1 MLKNKKSSIFKNW
14 IIVPNRDVLLMHTLH
29 FATLFSF
36 LNSRKMRSC
45 LTAIWIP
52 STSLL
57 HRYWSEISA
66 AVTSHPHF
74 PQTVSHQYRIK
85 PELHTWEVSTWASS
99 LHVKTLA
106 SKPCFFFFSFLLLL
120 SHWRYSALQH
130 QLNRCEINL
139 QRSSILL
146 GTWQWEH
153 CETDWD
159 TCCVSFSCV
168 CFYFYL
174 STLLI

>member
-1 MLKNKKSSIFKNW
+1 MASCSCTHFVSQPFFLPKQSQNALVPDGNLNPINKSSA
-14 IIVPNRDVLLMHTLH
+14 PLLEWNICCCNLSPS
-29 FATLFSF
+29 FS
-36 LNSRKMRSC
+36 
-45 LTAIWIP
+45 
-52 STSLL
+52 
-57 HRYWSEISA
+57 SA
-66 AVTSHPHF
+66 C
-74 PQTVSHQYRIK
+74 VSHQYRIK

-99 LHVKTLA
+99 LHAKTLA